1 MDHSRVV
8 SILKNSPANLV
19 SLPLSDAVKS
29 WLTSSTASH
38 IRRDRSP
45 ASGQ

>member
-1 MDHSRVV
+1 MVHRRVV
-8 SILKNSPANLV
+8 SILKNSPENFV
-19 SLPLSDAVKS
+19 SLPLREAVKS
-29 WLTSSTASH
+29 WLMSSTASH